1 MINKEFTFDLA
12 IVGATP
18 SGIASA
24 ITAGRKG
31 LTVALISSNNQIGG
45 ILTNGL
51 GVMDRLYTGF
61 RSPIFNEITENI
73 IEYYIN
79 KYGENSEQ
87 VKVCK
92 DTRLTFEPHVAEYV
106 FNNLIEKNKNIK
118 VFKSFIPKKVNIKKK
133 EINSIKLS
141 STHNNERIQIIA
153 KSFIDASYEGDL
165 IALSSVP
172 YTVGRESREEFN
184 EPHAGRIF
192 STHGFGAF
200 PLEAAEGELNLDT
213 FPVTSQLIFS
223 GSTGDGD
230 KAIQSFTYRV
240 CLTSDPDQMIPIK
253 KPKSYKRENYLGILE
268 SEKESRKKPYKL
280 KSQLVINNIKN
291 YKIRGPKLPN
301 NKISWNDAN
310 LPEINHPY
318 PEADYETRK
327 NISDL
332 HREHAL
338 GLLYF
343 FQNDK
348 DVPAE
353 IIEAS
358 KKWGLPKD
366 EFIDNENFPKEMY
379 VRETRRIRGR
389 YIFSEKDASLSSDF
403 ERTPINNDSVAITD
417 WPMDSHE
424 CNANRQPGSLAD
436 GKILLSEKTRPS
448 QIPYKAL
455 LPKGI
460 DNLISTFCVSAT
472 HVAFG
477 TIRVEPTLIQ
487 LGEVAGF
494 ATIEANKK
502 GINVAEIDVDLLQI
516 NLVENNFEISF
527 FNDIEKK
534 KFKEQ
539 SKSINYLGSK
549 GFFADYNSKMKED
562 ISKVIAKH
570 WIKGYIYSL
579 RKDFDANELAKK
591 IYILSK
597 EKNISISSTQFID
610 MIESELRKNNINLN
624 KQKFKNSNHKKMT
637 IGQAAEIMYSL
648 YKDNIK
654 LLSSIE

>member
-1 MINKEFTFDLA
+1 MTNKDITVDLA
-12 IVGATP
+12 IIGATP

-31 LTVALISSNNQIGG
+31 LTVVLISSNDQIGG

-61 RSPIFNEITENI
+61 RSPVFNEISKNI

-118 VFKSFIPKKVNIKKK
+118 VFKSFIPNKVDVKKNEIKSITLNSILNDK
-133 EINSIKLS
+133 EIK
-141 STHNNERIQIIA
+141 IIA
-153 KSFIDASYEGDL
+153 KSYIDASYEGDL
-165 IALSSVP
+165 IALSGTP

-200 PLEAAEGELNLDT
+200 PLEAAEGDLNLDT

-223 GSTGDGD
+223 GSTGEGD

-253 KPKSYKRENYLGILE
+253 KPKNYKRENYLGILE
-268 SEKESRKKPYKL
+268 SEKQSRKKSYKL
-280 KSQLVINNIKN
+280 KSQLVVNNIKN
-291 YKIRGPKLPN
+291 YKIRGPRIPN

-310 LPEINHPY
+310 LPEINHLY
-318 PEADYETRK
+318 PEGDYETRIK
-327 NISDL
+327 ISDL

-348 DVPAE
+348 ELPKE
-353 IIEAS
+353 IRDAS

-366 EFIDNENFPKEMY
+366 EFIDNKNFPKEMY

-389 YIFSEKDASLSSDF
+389 YIFSESDASLSSDF
-403 ERTPINNDSVAITD
+403 ERTPIQKDSVAIAD

-448 QIPYKAL
+448 QIPYRTL

-494 ATIEANKK
+494 AVVEAYKK
-502 GINVAEIDVDLLQI
+502 NIHVADLDVDILQI

-527 FNDIEKK
+527 FNDIEVDNL
-534 KFKEQ
+534 KEQ
-539 SKSINYLGSK
+539 SKSINFLGSK
-549 GFFADYNSKMKED
+549 GFFTNYNSRMKD
-562 ISKVIAKH
+562 QISKTNAEDWAK
-570 WIKGYIYSL
+570 GFVEFL
-579 RKDFDANELAKK
+579 RKDFNANKLAKK
-591 IYILSK
+591 IYNLNK
-597 EKNISISSTQFID
+597 EQNISITGSQFTEI
-610 MIESELRKNNINLN
+610 IKSELSKNNIYLN
-624 KQKFKNSNHKKMT
+624 NQKLKNNNHEKIT
-637 IGQAAEIMYSL
+637 IGEAAEIIYSL
-648 YKDNIK
+648 YKDNIN
-654 LLSSIE
+654 LVSRL

>member
-1 MINKEFTFDLA
+1 MSKKKITIDLA
-12 IVGATP
+12 IIGATP

-24 ITAGRKG
+24 ITAGRNG
-31 LTVALISSNNQIGG
+31 LTVALISSNDQLGG

-61 RSPIFNEITENI
+61 RSPLFNEISENI
-73 IEYYIN
+73 INYYIE

-87 VKVCK
+87 VNACK
-92 DTRLTFEPHVAEYV
+92 DTRLTFEPHVAEHI
-106 FNNLIEKNKNIK
+106 FNNMVEKNKNIK
-118 VFKSFIPKKVNIKKK
+118 VFKSFIVNKVDVKNK
-133 EINSIKLS
+133 EIKSIILKS
-141 STHNNERIQIIA
+141 VFNTAEIKIIA
-153 KSFIDASYEGDL
+153 KSYIDASYEGDL
-165 IALSSVP
+165 IALSGAP

-200 PLEAAEGELNLDT
+200 PLEAAEGDLNLDT

-223 GSTGDGD
+223 GSTGEGD

-240 CLTSDPDQMIPIK
+240 CLTSDPNLMIPIK
-253 KPKSYKRENYLGILE
+253 KPKDYKRENYLGVLE
-268 SEKESRKKPYKL
+268 SEKESRKKSHKL
-280 KSQLVINNIKN
+280 KSQLIVNDIKN
-291 YKIRGPKLPN
+291 YKIRGPRIPN
-301 NKISWNDAN
+301 NKISWNDGN

-318 PEADYETRK
+318 PEGDYKTRTI
-327 NISDL
+327 ISKL

-348 DVPAE
+348 DVPKRIRDE
-353 IIEAS
+353 S

-366 EFIDNENFPKEMY
+366 EFTNNGNFPKEMY

-389 YIFSEKDASLSSDF
+389 YIFSENDASLSSDF
-403 ERTPINNDSVAITD
+403 ERTSIQKDSVAIAD

-448 QIPYKAL
+448 QIPYRTL
-455 LPKGI
+455 LPKCI

-494 ATIEANKK
+494 AVIEANKK
-502 GINVAEIDVDLLQI
+502 EINVADLDVDLLQI

-527 FNDIEKK
+527 FNDIETNKL
-534 KFKEQ
+534 KEQ
-539 SKSINYLGSK
+539 SKSINFLASK
-549 GFFADYNSKMKED
+549 GFFSNYNAKMKEE
-562 ISKVIAKH
+562 ISKATAEQ
-570 WIKGYIYSL
+570 WIKGYICL
-579 RKDFDANELAKK
+579 LKKDFDANKLAKK
-591 IYILSK
+591 IYILNK
-597 EKNISISSTQFID
+597 ETNISISSTQFIE
-610 MIESELRKNNINLN
+610 MIESELTKNNINFN
-624 KQKFKNSNHKKMT
+624 NQKLKNNNHEKIT
-637 IGQAAEIMYSL
+637 IGQAAEIIYSL
-648 YKDNIK
+648 YKDNIN
-654 LLSSIE
+654 LVSRL

>member
-1 MINKEFTFDLA
+1 MTNKDIAVDLA
-12 IVGATP
+12 IIGATP

-31 LTVALISSNNQIGG
+31 LTVVLISSNDQIGG

-61 RSPIFNEITENI
+61 RSPVFNEISKNI

-118 VFKSFIPKKVNIKKK
+118 VFKSFIPNKVEVKKNEIKSITLNSIINDK
-133 EINSIKLS
+133 EIK
-141 STHNNERIQIIA
+141 IIA
-153 KSFIDASYEGDL
+153 KSYIDASYEGDL
-165 IALSSVP
+165 IALSGTP

-200 PLEAAEGELNLDT
+200 PLEAAEGDLNLDT

-223 GSTGDGD
+223 GSTGEGD

-253 KPKSYKRENYLGILE
+253 KPKNYKRENYLGILE
-268 SEKESRKKPYKL
+268 SEKQSRKKSYKL
-280 KSQLVINNIKN
+280 KSQLVVNNIKN
-291 YKIRGPKLPN
+291 YKIRGPRIPN

-310 LPEINHPY
+310 LPEINHLY
-318 PEADYETRK
+318 PEGDYETRIK
-327 NISDL
+327 ISDL

-348 DVPAE
+348 ELPKE
-353 IIEAS
+353 IRDAS

-366 EFIDNENFPKEMY
+366 EFIDNKNFPKEMY

-389 YIFSEKDASLSSDF
+389 YIFSESDASLSSDF
-403 ERTPINNDSVAITD
+403 ERTPIQKDSVAIAD

-424 CNANRQPGSLAD
+424 CNTNRQPGSLAD

-448 QIPYKAL
+448 QIPYRTL

-494 ATIEANKK
+494 AVVEAHKK
-502 GINVAEIDVDLLQI
+502 NIHVADLDVDILQI

-527 FNDIEKK
+527 FNDIEVDNL
-534 KFKEQ
+534 KEQ
-539 SKSINYLGSK
+539 SKSINFLGSK
-549 GFFADYNSKMKED
+549 GFFTNYNSRMKD
-562 ISKVIAKH
+562 QISKTNAEDWAK
-570 WIKGYIYSL
+570 GFVEFL
-579 RKDFDANELAKK
+579 RKDFNANKLAKK
-591 IYILSK
+591 IYNLNK
-597 EKNISISSTQFID
+597 EQNISITGSQFTEI
-610 MIESELRKNNINLN
+610 IKSELSKNNIFLN
-624 KQKFKNSNHKKMT
+624 NQKLKNNNHEKIT
-637 IGQAAEIMYSL
+637 IGEAAEIIYSL
-648 YKDNIK
+648 YKDNIN
-654 LLSSIE
+654 LVSRL

>member
-1 MINKEFTFDLA
+1 MTNEKLTFDLA
-12 IVGATP
+12 IIGATP

-31 LTVALISSNNQIGG
+31 LTVALISSNDQLGG
-45 ILTNGL
+45 ILSNGL

-61 RSPIFNEITENI
+61 RSPFFNEISENI
-73 IEYYIN
+73 INYYVD

-106 FNNLIEKNKNIK
+106 FNNLVEKNKNIK
-118 VFKSFIPKKVNIKKK
+118 VLKSFIPNKADVKKNEIKS
-133 EINSIKLS
+133 ITLNSII
-141 STHNNERIQIIA
+141 NNEEIKIIA
-153 KSFIDASYEGDL
+153 KSYIDASYEGDL
-165 IALSSVP
+165 IALSGAP

-200 PLEAAEGELNLDT
+200 PLEAAEGDLNLDT

-223 GSTGDGD
+223 GSTGEGD

-240 CLTSDPDQMIPIK
+240 CLTSDPKQKIAIK
-253 KPKSYKRENYLGILE
+253 KPQNYKRENYLGILE
-268 SEKESRKKPYKL
+268 SEKDSRKKSHKL
-280 KSQLVINNIKN
+280 KSQLVVNNIKN
-291 YKIRGPKLPN
+291 YKIRGPRIPN
-301 NKISWNDAN
+301 DKISWNDGN

-318 PEADYETRK
+318 PEADYDTRI
-327 NISDL
+327 NISNL
-332 HREHAL
+332 HKEHAL

-343 FQNDK
+343 FQNDE
-348 DVPAE
+348 DVPKKIRE
-353 IIEAS
+353 ES

-379 VRETRRIRGR
+379 VREGRRIRGR
-389 YIFSEKDASLSSDF
+389 YIFSENDASLSSDF
-403 ERTPINNDSVAITD
+403 ERTPIQKDSVAIGD

-424 CNANRQPGSLAD
+424 CNANRQAGSLAD

-448 QIPYKAL
+448 QIPFRTL
-455 LPKGI
+455 LPQKI

-494 ATIEANKK
+494 ASFEALNKK
-502 GINVAEIDVDLLQI
+502 INVADLDLNRLQI
-516 NLVENNFEISF
+516 KLLESNFEISF
-527 FNDIEKK
+527 FNDLSHMNNYNE
-534 KFKEQ
+534 
-539 SKSINYLGSK
+539 SINYLGSK
-549 GFFADYNSKMKED
+549 GFFTDYNSNKNKD
-562 ISKVIAKH
+562 ISKSVAEQWAKGFVKLLDKDFDPNILAKNIYISKKENH
-570 WIKGYIYSL
+570 ISITNNEFIEMIKNETNKYKLSLNFEKIKQNNEKKITIGEASEIIYSL
-579 RKDFDANELAKK
+579 NKT
-591 IYILSK
+591 
-597 EKNISISSTQFID
+597 NITLVQ
-610 MIESELRKNNINLN
+610 
-624 KQKFKNSNHKKMT
+624 
-637 IGQAAEIMYSL
+637 
-648 YKDNIK
+648 
-654 LLSSIE
+654 

>member
-1 MINKEFTFDLA
+1 MTYKDIAIDLA
-12 IVGATP
+12 IFGATP

-31 LTVALISSNNQIGG
+31 LTIALISSNDQLGG

-61 RSPIFNEITENI
+61 RSPLFNEISENI
-73 IEYYIN
+73 INYYIK

-106 FNNLIEKNKNIK
+106 FNNLVEKNKNIK
-118 VFKSFIPKKVNIKKK
+118 VFKSYIPNKVEVKKNEIKS
-133 EINSIKLS
+133 ITLNSIVK
-141 STHNNERIQIIA
+141 NERIKIIA
-153 KSFIDASYEGDL
+153 KSYIDASYEGDL
-165 IALSSVP
+165 IALSGAPFS
-172 YTVGRESREEFN
+172 VGRESREEFN

-192 STHGFGAF
+192 STHGFGSF

-223 GSTGDGD
+223 GSTGEGD

-253 KPKSYKRENYLGILE
+253 KPKSYKRKNYLGVLE
-268 SEKESRKKPYKL
+268 SEKESRKKSHKL
-280 KSQLVINNIKN
+280 KSQLVVNDIKN
-291 YKIRGPKLPN
+291 YKIRGPRIPN

-318 PEADYETRK
+318 PEGDYETRID
-327 NISDL
+327 ISNL

-348 DVPAE
+348 HVPKK
-353 IIEAS
+353 IRDAS

-366 EFIDNENFPKEMY
+366 EFINNGNFPKEMY

-389 YIFSEKDASLSSDF
+389 YIFSENDASLSSDF
-403 ERTPINNDSVAITD
+403 ERTPIKKDSVAIGD

-448 QIPYKAL
+448 QIPYRTL
-455 LPKGI
+455 LPKEI

-477 TIRVEPTLIQ
+477 SIRVEPTLMQ

-494 ATIEANKK
+494 AVIEANKK
-502 GINVAEIDVDLLQI
+502 NINLADLDIEKLQI
-516 NLVENNFEISF
+516 DLVENCFEISF
-527 FNDIEKK
+527 FNEIGIDNIR
-534 KFKEQ
+534 EQ
-539 SKSINYLGSK
+539 SKSINFLGSK
-549 GFFADYNSKMKED
+549 GFFTGYNAKIKEE
-562 ISKVIAKH
+562 ISKPIAKQ
-570 WIKGYIYSL
+570 WAKGYVDLI
-579 RKDFDANELAKK
+579 RKDLDANKLAKE
-591 IYILSK
+591 IYKLENK
-597 EKNISISSTQFID
+597 QNISITCTEFTEI
-610 MIESELRKNNINLN
+610 INSELSKSNINLKFQN
-624 KQKFKNSNHKKMT
+624 LKQYNDEKIT
-637 IGQAAEIMYSL
+637 IGQAAEIIYSL
-648 YKDNIK
+648 YKDNQVR
-654 LLSSIE
+654 

>member
-1 MINKEFTFDLA
+1 MTNKDIAVDLA
-12 IVGATP
+12 IIGATP

-31 LTVALISSNNQIGG
+31 LTVVLISSNDQIGG

-61 RSPIFNEITENI
+61 RSPVFNEISKNI

-118 VFKSFIPKKVNIKKK
+118 VFKSFIPNKVDVKKNEIKSITLNSILNDK
-133 EINSIKLS
+133 EIK
-141 STHNNERIQIIA
+141 IIA
-153 KSFIDASYEGDL
+153 KSYIDASYEGDL
-165 IALSSVP
+165 IALSGTP

-200 PLEAAEGELNLDT
+200 PLEAAEGDLNLDT

-223 GSTGDGD
+223 GSTGEGD

-253 KPKSYKRENYLGILE
+253 KPKNYKRENYLGILE
-268 SEKESRKKPYKL
+268 SEKQSRKKSYKL
-280 KSQLVINNIKN
+280 KSQLVVNNIKN
-291 YKIRGPKLPN
+291 YKIRGPRIPN

-310 LPEINHPY
+310 LPEINHLY
-318 PEADYETRK
+318 PEGDYETRIK
-327 NISDL
+327 ISDL

-348 DVPAE
+348 ELPKE
-353 IIEAS
+353 IRDAS

-366 EFIDNENFPKEMY
+366 EFIDNKNFPNEMY

-389 YIFSEKDASLSSDF
+389 YIFSESDASLSSDF
-403 ERTPINNDSVAITD
+403 ERTPIQKDSVAIAD

-448 QIPYKAL
+448 QIPYRTL

-494 ATIEANKK
+494 AVVEAYKK
-502 GINVAEIDVDLLQI
+502 NIHVADLDVDILQI

-527 FNDIEKK
+527 FNDIEVDNL
-534 KFKEQ
+534 KEQ
-539 SKSINYLGSK
+539 SKSINFLGSK
-549 GFFADYNSKMKED
+549 GFFTNYNSRMKD
-562 ISKVIAKH
+562 QISKTNAEDWAK
-570 WIKGYIYSL
+570 GFVEFL
-579 RKDFDANELAKK
+579 RKDFNANKLAKK
-591 IYILSK
+591 IYNLNK
-597 EKNISISSTQFID
+597 EQNISITGSQFTEI
-610 MIESELRKNNINLN
+610 IKSELSKNNIYLN
-624 KQKFKNSNHKKMT
+624 NQKLKNNNHEKIT
-637 IGQAAEIMYSL
+637 IGEAAEIIYSL
-648 YKDNIK
+648 YKDNIN
-654 LLSSIE
+654 LVSRL

>member
-1 MINKEFTFDLA
+1 MTNKDIAVDLA
-12 IVGATP
+12 IIGATP

-31 LTVALISSNNQIGG
+31 LTVVLISSNDQIGG

-61 RSPIFNEITENI
+61 RSPVFNEISKNI

-118 VFKSFIPKKVNIKKK
+118 VFKSFIPNKIEVKKNEIKSITLNSILNDK
-133 EINSIKLS
+133 EIK
-141 STHNNERIQIIA
+141 IIA
-153 KSFIDASYEGDL
+153 KSYIDASYEGDL
-165 IALSSVP
+165 IALSGTP

-200 PLEAAEGELNLDT
+200 PLEAAEGDLNLDT

-223 GSTGDGD
+223 GSTGEGD

-253 KPKSYKRENYLGILE
+253 KPKNYKRENYLGILE
-268 SEKESRKKPYKL
+268 SEKQSRKKSYKL
-280 KSQLVINNIKN
+280 KSQLVVNNIKN
-291 YKIRGPKLPN
+291 YKIRGPRIPN

-310 LPEINHPY
+310 LPEINHLY
-318 PEADYETRK
+318 PEGDYETRIK
-327 NISDL
+327 ISDL

-348 DVPAE
+348 ELPKE
-353 IIEAS
+353 IRDAS

-366 EFIDNENFPKEMY
+366 EFIDNKNFPKEMY

-389 YIFSEKDASLSSDF
+389 YIFSESDASLSSDF
-403 ERTPINNDSVAITD
+403 ERTPIQKDSVAIAD

-448 QIPYKAL
+448 QIPYRTL

-494 ATIEANKK
+494 AVVEAYKK
-502 GINVAEIDVDLLQI
+502 NIHVADLDVDILQI

-527 FNDIEKK
+527 FNDIEVDNL
-534 KFKEQ
+534 KEQ
-539 SKSINYLGSK
+539 SKSINFLGSK
-549 GFFADYNSKMKED
+549 GFFTNYNSRMKD
-562 ISKVIAKH
+562 QISKTNAEDWAK
-570 WIKGYIYSL
+570 GFVEFL
-579 RKDFDANELAKK
+579 RKDFNANKLAKK
-591 IYILSK
+591 IYNLNK
-597 EKNISISSTQFID
+597 EQNISITGSQFTEI
-610 MIESELRKNNINLN
+610 IKSELSKNNIYLN
-624 KQKFKNSNHKKMT
+624 NQKLKNNNHEKIT
-637 IGQAAEIMYSL
+637 IGEAAEIIYSL
-648 YKDNIK
+648 YKDNIN
-654 LLSSIE
+654 LVSRL

>member
-1 MINKEFTFDLA
+1 MTNEKLTFDLA
-12 IVGATP
+12 IIGATP

-31 LTVALISSNNQIGG
+31 LTVALISSNDQLGG
-45 ILTNGL
+45 ILSNGL

-61 RSPIFNEITENI
+61 RSPFFNEISENI
-73 IEYYIN
+73 INYYVD

-106 FNNLIEKNKNIK
+106 FNNLVEKNKNIK
-118 VFKSFIPKKVNIKKK
+118 VLKSFIPNKADVKKNEIKS
-133 EINSIKLS
+133 ITLNSII
-141 STHNNERIQIIA
+141 NNEEIKIIA
-153 KSFIDASYEGDL
+153 KSYIDASYEGDL
-165 IALSSVP
+165 IALSGAP

-200 PLEAAEGELNLDT
+200 PLEAAEGDLNLDT

-223 GSTGDGD
+223 GSTGEGD

-240 CLTSDPDQMIPIK
+240 CLTSDPKQKIAIK
-253 KPKSYKRENYLGILE
+253 KPQNYKRENYLGILE
-268 SEKESRKKPYKL
+268 SEKDSRKKSHKL
-280 KSQLVINNIKN
+280 KSQLVVNNIKN
-291 YKIRGPKLPN
+291 YKIRGPRIPN
-301 NKISWNDAN
+301 DKISWNDGN

-318 PEADYETRK
+318 PEADYDTRI
-327 NISDL
+327 NISNL
-332 HREHAL
+332 HKEHAL

-343 FQNDK
+343 FQNDE
-348 DVPAE
+348 DVPKKIRE
-353 IIEAS
+353 ES

-379 VRETRRIRGR
+379 VREGRRIRGR
-389 YIFSEKDASLSSDF
+389 YIFSENDASLSSDF
-403 ERTPINNDSVAITD
+403 ERTPIQKDSVAIGD

-424 CNANRQPGSLAD
+424 CNANRQAGSLAD

-448 QIPYKAL
+448 QIPFRTL
-455 LPKGI
+455 LPQKI

-494 ATIEANKK
+494 ASFEALNEK
-502 GINVAEIDVDLLQI
+502 INVADLDLNRLQI
-516 NLVENNFEISF
+516 KLLESNFEISF
-527 FNDIEKK
+527 FNDLSHMNNYNE
-534 KFKEQ
+534 
-539 SKSINYLGSK
+539 SINYLGSK
-549 GFFADYNSKMKED
+549 GFFTDYNSNKNKD
-562 ISKVIAKH
+562 ISKSVAEQWAKGFVKLLDKDFDPNILAKNIYISKKENH
-570 WIKGYIYSL
+570 ISITNNEFIEMIKNETNKYKLSLNFEKIKQNNEKKITIGEASEIIYSL
-579 RKDFDANELAKK
+579 NKT
-591 IYILSK
+591 
-597 EKNISISSTQFID
+597 NITLVQ
-610 MIESELRKNNINLN
+610 
-624 KQKFKNSNHKKMT
+624 
-637 IGQAAEIMYSL
+637 
-648 YKDNIK
+648 
-654 LLSSIE
+654 

>member
-1 MINKEFTFDLA
+1 MTNGKLTFDLA
-12 IVGATP
+12 IIGATP

-31 LTVALISSNNQIGG
+31 LTVALISSNDQLGG
-45 ILTNGL
+45 ILSNGL

-61 RSPIFNEITENI
+61 RSPFFNEISENI
-73 IEYYIN
+73 INYYVD

-106 FNNLIEKNKNIK
+106 FNNLVEKNKNIK
-118 VFKSFIPKKVNIKKK
+118 VLKSFIPNKADVKKNEIKS
-133 EINSIKLS
+133 ITLNSII
-141 STHNNERIQIIA
+141 NNEEIKIIA
-153 KSFIDASYEGDL
+153 KSYIDASYEGDL
-165 IALSSVP
+165 IALSGAP

-200 PLEAAEGELNLDT
+200 PLEAAEGDLNLDT

-223 GSTGDGD
+223 GSTGEGD

-240 CLTSDPDQMIPIK
+240 CLTSDPKQKIAIK
-253 KPKSYKRENYLGILE
+253 KPQNYKRENYLGILE
-268 SEKESRKKPYKL
+268 SEKDSRKKSHKL
-280 KSQLVINNIKN
+280 KSQLVVNNIKN
-291 YKIRGPKLPN
+291 YKIRGPRIPN
-301 NKISWNDAN
+301 DKISWNDGN

-318 PEADYETRK
+318 PEADYDTRI
-327 NISDL
+327 NISNL
-332 HREHAL
+332 HKEHAL

-343 FQNDK
+343 FQNDE
-348 DVPAE
+348 DVPKKIRE
-353 IIEAS
+353 ES

-379 VRETRRIRGR
+379 VREGRRIRGR
-389 YIFSEKDASLSSDF
+389 YIFSENDASLSSDF
-403 ERTPINNDSVAITD
+403 ERTPIQKDSVAIGD

-424 CNANRQPGSLAD
+424 CNANRQAGSLAD

-448 QIPYKAL
+448 QIPFRTL
-455 LPKGI
+455 LPQKI

-494 ATIEANKK
+494 ASFEALNEK
-502 GINVAEIDVDLLQI
+502 INVADLDLNRLQI
-516 NLVENNFEISF
+516 KLLESNFEISF
-527 FNDIEKK
+527 FNDLSHMNNYNE
-534 KFKEQ
+534 
-539 SKSINYLGSK
+539 SINYLGSK
-549 GFFADYNSKMKED
+549 GFFTDYNSNKNKD
-562 ISKVIAKH
+562 ISKSVAEQWAKGFVKLLDKDFDPNILAKNIYISKKENH
-570 WIKGYIYSL
+570 ISITNNEFIEMIKNETNKYKLSLNFEKIKQNNEKKITIGEASEIIYSL
-579 RKDFDANELAKK
+579 NKT
-591 IYILSK
+591 
-597 EKNISISSTQFID
+597 NITLVQ
-610 MIESELRKNNINLN
+610 
-624 KQKFKNSNHKKMT
+624 
-637 IGQAAEIMYSL
+637 
-648 YKDNIK
+648 
-654 LLSSIE
+654 

>member
-1 MINKEFTFDLA
+1 MTNEKLTFDLA
-12 IVGATP
+12 IIGATP

-31 LTVALISSNNQIGG
+31 LTVALISSNDQLGG
-45 ILTNGL
+45 ILSNGL

-61 RSPIFNEITENI
+61 RSPFFNEISENI
-73 IEYYIN
+73 INYYVD

-106 FNNLIEKNKNIK
+106 FNNLVEKNKNIK
-118 VFKSFIPKKVNIKKK
+118 VLKSFIPNKADVKKNEIKS
-133 EINSIKLS
+133 ITLNSII
-141 STHNNERIQIIA
+141 NNEEIKIIA
-153 KSFIDASYEGDL
+153 KSYIDASYEGDL
-165 IALSSVP
+165 IALSGAP

-200 PLEAAEGELNLDT
+200 PLEAAEGDLNLDT

-223 GSTGDGD
+223 GSTGEGD

-240 CLTSDPDQMIPIK
+240 CLTSDPKQKIAIK
-253 KPKSYKRENYLGILE
+253 KPQNYKRENYLGILE
-268 SEKESRKKPYKL
+268 SEKDSRKKSHKL
-280 KSQLVINNIKN
+280 KSQLVVNNIKN
-291 YKIRGPKLPN
+291 YKIRGPRIPN
-301 NKISWNDAN
+301 DKISWNDGN

-318 PEADYETRK
+318 PEADYDTRI
-327 NISDL
+327 NISNL
-332 HREHAL
+332 HKEHAL

-343 FQNDK
+343 FQNDE
-348 DVPAE
+348 DVPKKIRE
-353 IIEAS
+353 ES

-379 VRETRRIRGR
+379 VREGRRIRGR
-389 YIFSEKDASLSSDF
+389 YIFSENDASLSSDF
-403 ERTPINNDSVAITD
+403 ERTPIQKDSVAIGD

-424 CNANRQPGSLAD
+424 CNANRQAGSLAD

-448 QIPYKAL
+448 QIPFRTL
-455 LPKGI
+455 LPQKI

-494 ATIEANKK
+494 ASFEALNEK
-502 GINVAEIDVDLLQI
+502 INVADLDLNRLQI
-516 NLVENNFEISF
+516 KLLESNFEISF
-527 FNDIEKK
+527 FNDL
-534 KFKEQ
+534 
-539 SKSINYLGSK
+539 SHMNNYNKSINYLGSK
-549 GFFADYNSKMKED
+549 GFFTDYNSNKNKD
-562 ISKVIAKH
+562 ISKSVAEQWAKGFVKLLDKDFDPNILAKNIYISKKENH
-570 WIKGYIYSL
+570 ISITNNEFIEMIKNETNKYKLSLNFEKIKQNNEKKITIGEASEIIYSL
-579 RKDFDANELAKK
+579 NKT
-591 IYILSK
+591 
-597 EKNISISSTQFID
+597 NITLVQ
-610 MIESELRKNNINLN
+610 
-624 KQKFKNSNHKKMT
+624 
-637 IGQAAEIMYSL
+637 
-648 YKDNIK
+648 
-654 LLSSIE
+654 

>member
-1 MINKEFTFDLA
+1 MTNEKLTFDLA
-12 IVGATP
+12 IIGATP

-31 LTVALISSNNQIGG
+31 LTVALISSNDQLGG
-45 ILTNGL
+45 ILSNGL

-61 RSPIFNEITENI
+61 RSPFFNEISENI
-73 IEYYIN
+73 INYYVD

-106 FNNLIEKNKNIK
+106 FNNLVEKNKNIK
-118 VFKSFIPKKVNIKKK
+118 VLKSFIPNKADVKKNEIKS
-133 EINSIKLS
+133 ITLNSII
-141 STHNNERIQIIA
+141 NNEEIKIIA
-153 KSFIDASYEGDL
+153 KSYIDASYEGDL
-165 IALSSVP
+165 IALSGAP

-200 PLEAAEGELNLDT
+200 PLEAAEGDLNLDT

-223 GSTGDGD
+223 GSTGEGD

-240 CLTSDPDQMIPIK
+240 CLTSDPKQKIAIK
-253 KPKSYKRENYLGILE
+253 KPQNYKRENYLGILE
-268 SEKESRKKPYKL
+268 SEKDSRKKSHKL
-280 KSQLVINNIKN
+280 KSQLVVNNIKN
-291 YKIRGPKLPN
+291 YKIRGPRIPN
-301 NKISWNDAN
+301 DKISWNDGN

-318 PEADYETRK
+318 PEADYDTRI
-327 NISDL
+327 NISNL
-332 HREHAL
+332 HKEHAL

-343 FQNDK
+343 FQNDE
-348 DVPAE
+348 DVPKKIRE
-353 IIEAS
+353 ES

-379 VRETRRIRGR
+379 VREGRRIRGR
-389 YIFSEKDASLSSDF
+389 YIFSENDASLSSDF
-403 ERTPINNDSVAITD
+403 ERTPIQKDSVAIGD

-424 CNANRQPGSLAD
+424 CNANRQAGSLAD

-448 QIPYKAL
+448 QIPFRTL
-455 LPKGI
+455 LPQKI

-494 ATIEANKK
+494 ASFEALNKK
-502 GINVAEIDVDLLQI
+502 INVADLDLNRLQI
-516 NLVENNFEISF
+516 KLLESNFEISF
-527 FNDIEKK
+527 FNDL
-534 KFKEQ
+534 
-539 SKSINYLGSK
+539 SHMNNYNKSINYLGSK
-549 GFFADYNSKMKED
+549 GFFTDYNSNKNKD
-562 ISKVIAKH
+562 ISKSVAEQWAKGFVKLLDKDFDPNILAKNIYISKKESH
-570 WIKGYIYSL
+570 ISITNNEFIEMIKNETNKYKLSLNFEKIKQNNEKKITIGEASEIIYSL
-579 RKDFDANELAKK
+579 NKT
-591 IYILSK
+591 
-597 EKNISISSTQFID
+597 NITLVQ
-610 MIESELRKNNINLN
+610 
-624 KQKFKNSNHKKMT
+624 
-637 IGQAAEIMYSL
+637 
-648 YKDNIK
+648 
-654 LLSSIE
+654 

>member
-1 MINKEFTFDLA
+1 MTNGKLTFDLA
-12 IVGATP
+12 IIGATP

-31 LTVALISSNNQIGG
+31 LTVALISSNDQLGG
-45 ILTNGL
+45 ILSNGL

-61 RSPIFNEITENI
+61 RSPFFNEISENI
-73 IEYYIN
+73 INYYVD

-106 FNNLIEKNKNIK
+106 FNNLVEKNKNIK
-118 VFKSFIPKKVNIKKK
+118 VLKSFIPNKADVKKNEIKS
-133 EINSIKLS
+133 ITLNSII
-141 STHNNERIQIIA
+141 NNEEIKIIA
-153 KSFIDASYEGDL
+153 KSYIDASYEGDL
-165 IALSSVP
+165 IALSGAP

-200 PLEAAEGELNLDT
+200 PLEAAEGDLNLDT

-223 GSTGDGD
+223 GSTGEGD

-240 CLTSDPDQMIPIK
+240 CLTSDPKQKIAIK
-253 KPKSYKRENYLGILE
+253 KPQNYKRENYLGILE
-268 SEKESRKKPYKL
+268 SEKDSRKKSHKL
-280 KSQLVINNIKN
+280 KSQLVVNNIKN
-291 YKIRGPKLPN
+291 YKIRGPRIPN
-301 NKISWNDAN
+301 DKISWNDGN

-318 PEADYETRK
+318 PEADYDTRI
-327 NISDL
+327 NISNL
-332 HREHAL
+332 HKEHAL

-343 FQNDK
+343 FQNDE
-348 DVPAE
+348 DVPKKIRE
-353 IIEAS
+353 ES

-379 VRETRRIRGR
+379 VREGRRIRGR
-389 YIFSEKDASLSSDF
+389 YIFSENDASLSSDF
-403 ERTPINNDSVAITD
+403 ERTPIQKDSVAIGD

-424 CNANRQPGSLAD
+424 CNANRQAGSLAD

-448 QIPYKAL
+448 QIPFRTL
-455 LPKGI
+455 LPQKI

-494 ATIEANKK
+494 ASFEALNEK
-502 GINVAEIDVDLLQI
+502 INVADLDLNRLQI
-516 NLVENNFEISF
+516 KLLESNFEISF
-527 FNDIEKK
+527 FNDL
-534 KFKEQ
+534 
-539 SKSINYLGSK
+539 SHMNNYNKSINYLGSK
-549 GFFADYNSKMKED
+549 GFFTDYNSNKNKD
-562 ISKVIAKH
+562 ISKSVAEQWAKGFVKLLDKDFDPNILAKNIYISKKENH
-570 WIKGYIYSL
+570 ISITNNEFIEMIKNETNKYKLSLNFEKIKQNNEKKITIGEASEIIYSL
-579 RKDFDANELAKK
+579 NKT
-591 IYILSK
+591 
-597 EKNISISSTQFID
+597 NITLVQ
-610 MIESELRKNNINLN
+610 
-624 KQKFKNSNHKKMT
+624 
-637 IGQAAEIMYSL
+637 
-648 YKDNIK
+648 
-654 LLSSIE
+654 